1 MNNRGVS
8 LISLII
14 TIIVIIILAS
24 IAVYGSLDTIQDANN
39 VKRLNEYNNVCTYI
53 EDVSSRVAADLLS
66 ISITDSTLA
75 TEEQIMSFYIFDSD
89 ESEFTSGDAQKI
101 KSINDS
107 VRDSGRNPK
116 FGYHYIT
123 GKQIE
128 NGITGINYP
137 SKLDDVKEN
146 YLVNFY
152 YGVIIGKVSDTK
164 TNVTGTI
171 K

>member
-1 MNNRGVS
+1 M
-8 LISLII
+8 
-14 TIIVIIILAS
+14 
-24 IAVYGSLDTIQDANN
+24 
-39 VKRLNEYNNVCTYI
+39 
-53 EDVSSRVAADLLS
+53 AADLLS
-66 ISITDSTLA
+66 INLTDSTLA
-75 TEEQIMSFYIFDSD
+75 TEEQIMSFYIFDSN

-107 VRDSGRNPK
+107 VKDNGRNPK

-128 NGITGINYP
+128 NGITGINKEVGTEKILADTETIEGRADDPYTTVN
-137 SKLDDVKEN
+137 KLDEINND
-146 YLVNFY
+146 YLINFY

-164 TNVTGTI
+164 TYVTGTI

>member
-1 MNNRGVS
+1 MKKGVS

-24 IAVYGSLDTIQDANN
+24 IAVYGSLETIQDAND
-39 VKRLNEYNNVCTYI
+39 VKMLNEYDNVCTYV
-53 EDVSSRVAADLLS
+53 EDVSARVAADLLS
-66 ISITDSTLA
+66 VNLTDSTLA
-75 TEEQIMSFYIFDSD
+75 TEEQIMSFYIFDSE
-89 ESEFTSGDAQKI
+89 ESEFTSEDAQKI

-107 VRDSGRNPK
+107 VKDSGRNPK

-123 GKQIE
+123 GRQIE
-128 NGITGINYP
+128 NGIEGVDYP
-137 SKLDDVKEN
+137 SNIEEVNND
-146 YLVNFY
+146 YLINFY
-152 YGVIIGKVSDTK
+152 YGVVIGKVSDTK

>member
-1 MNNRGVS
+1 MNKGIS

-24 IAVYGSLDTIQDANN
+24 IAVYGSLGTIQDANN
-39 VKRLNEYNNVCTYI
+39 VKKLNEYNNVCTYV

-66 ISITDSTLA
+66 INLTESTLA
-75 TEEQIMSFYIFDSD
+75 TEDQIMSFYIFDSN

-107 VRDSGRNPK
+107 VKDNGRNPK

-128 NGITGINYP
+128 NGINGINYP
-137 SKLDDVKEN
+137 SKLEGINND
-146 YLVNFY
+146 YLINFY